1 MTTKKLKLSKL
12 KPAKYNP
19 RVKLEPGMPEYEKLK
34 NSIKK
39 FGYVDPIIVNADGT
53 IIGGHQRFFVLQD
66 LGYEEVECVT
76 VNLSKTDEKA
86 LNIALNK
93 ISGEW
98 DEEKLKALLGDLNL
112 EQFDLSLTGFEDDE
126 LTELIGDVN
135 PDDWFENRER
145 NDKSREEGNDEYNE
159 FLDKFEAKKTTDDCY
174 TPDLIYD
181 AVADWVAKEYNLLKE
196 KFIRPFYPG
205 GDYQK
210 FNYGGGGI
218 VVDNPPFSILA
229 EIIKWY
235 ADHDVKFFLFAPSL
249 TLFSSSSSSH
259 ACSIC
264 CGAAVVYENGA
275 SVATS
280 FVTNLEDYRFRTA
293 PDLYQAIKQANDEN
307 LKQQRKE
314 LPIYSYPDCVVTSSK
329 MAWLCHYGI
338 DMKVS
343 KEDSYPI
350 SALESQKKIGKAIF
364 GKGYL
369 VSEKV
374 AAEKAA
380 AEKAA
385 AHRWELSDEEN
396 EIVKRLGK

>member
-1 MTTKKLKLSKL
+1 MSNLRHVSRYYQRKRKRCDAASPKDINFLIKL
-12 KPAKYNP
+12 KPANYNP

-196 KFIRPFYPG
+196 KFVRPFYPG

-210 FNYGGGGI
+210 FNYGGG
-218 VVDNPPFSILA
+218 
-229 EIIKWY
+229 Y
-235 ADHDVKFFLFAPSL
+235 
-249 TLFSSSSSSH
+249 
-259 ACSIC
+259 C
-264 CGAAVVYENGA
+264 C
-275 SVATS
+275 
-280 FVTNLEDYRFRTA
+280 
-293 PDLYQAIKQANDEN
+293 
-307 LKQQRKE
+307 
-314 LPIYSYPDCVVTSSK
+314 
-329 MAWLCHYGI
+329 
-338 DMKVS
+338 
-343 KEDSYPI
+343 
-350 SALESQKKIGKAIF
+350 
-364 GKGYL
+364 
-369 VSEKV
+369 
-374 AAEKAA
+374 
-380 AEKAA
+380 
-385 AHRWELSDEEN
+385 
-396 EIVKRLGK
+396 

>member
-1 MTTKKLKLSKL
+1 
-12 KPAKYNP
+12 
-19 RVKLEPGMPEYEKLK
+19 MPEYEKLK

-196 KFIRPFYPG
+196 KFVRPFYPG

-210 FNYGGGGI
+210 FNYGGG
-218 VVDNPPFSILA
+218 
-229 EIIKWY
+229 Y
-235 ADHDVKFFLFAPSL
+235 
-249 TLFSSSSSSH
+249 
-259 ACSIC
+259 C
-264 CGAAVVYENGA
+264 C
-275 SVATS
+275 
-280 FVTNLEDYRFRTA
+280 
-293 PDLYQAIKQANDEN
+293 
-307 LKQQRKE
+307 
-314 LPIYSYPDCVVTSSK
+314 
-329 MAWLCHYGI
+329 
-338 DMKVS
+338 
-343 KEDSYPI
+343 
-350 SALESQKKIGKAIF
+350 
-364 GKGYL
+364 
-369 VSEKV
+369 
-374 AAEKAA
+374 
-380 AEKAA
+380 
-385 AHRWELSDEEN
+385 
-396 EIVKRLGK
+396 